1 MQKLCSI
8 IHSSEEDKGLDF
20 RQLSYITAIAE
31 EKSITKAAEKLYITR
46 SALNYSLLNTEKM
59 LGFPLFKRISNK
71 LVPTYAGEIFLENA
85 RKIMASCKEMDH
97 SLQTLSDTTQ
107 QRLSIGITVGGGQ
120 SAFARMFPEY
130 HKQYPLITVNLLEG
144 NMHIL
149 EEALLNG
156 KIDIAFFGGIPDNP
170 LITFR
175 EVLNPQPLLLAVP
188 KDHFLIRQHGLNN
201 GDPIDLKLF
210 QSEAFIIMNRKSF
223 LHEKIDDIFHT
234 SKFRPHIIM
243 ECSELSMVL
252 HFIEH
257 NVGLGFIPDNV
268 LKNQPNLMGFPVQ
281 PEVMIHQTILYRKS
295 SFFSQPELDF
305 MEKIINN
312 HNLKE

>member
-1 MQKLCSI
+1 M
-8 IHSSEEDKGLDF
+8 DF

>member
-1 MQKLCSI
+1 M
-8 IHSSEEDKGLDF
+8 DF

-46 SALNYSLLNTEKM
+46 SALNYSLLNTEKL

>member
-1 MQKLCSI
+1 M
-8 IHSSEEDKGLDF
+8 DF
-20 RQLSYITAIAE
+20 HQLSYITAIAE

-46 SALNYSLLNTEKM
+46 SALNYSLLNTEKL

-257 NVGLGFIPDNV
+257 NVGLGSIPDNV

>member
-1 MQKLCSI
+1 MDL
-8 IHSSEEDKGLDF
+8 
-20 RQLSYITAIAE
+20 RQLSYSTAIAE
-31 EKSITKAAEKLYITR
+31 EKSNTKAAEKLYITR

-188 KDHFLIRQHGLNN
+188 KDHFLIRQHGLKN

>member
-8 IHSSEEDKGLDF
+8 IHSSEEDNGMDF

-46 SALNYSLLNTEKM
+46 SALNYSLLNTEKL

>member
-1 MQKLCSI
+1 M
-8 IHSSEEDKGLDF
+8 DF

-46 SALNYSLLNTEKM
+46 SALNYSLLNTEKL

-71 LVPTYAGEIFLENA
+71 LIPTYAGEIFLENA